1 MNNVIVRTL
10 CAIAGL
16 LCAGIGIIGMFVP
29 VLPTTPLLFLA
40 GFLFARSSKRLNTW
54 LRGTKAWKTYVN
66 PFLIKQAIPGPTKAR
81 ILIVS
86 GTVMLISAF
95 AVKDIAGINFVVWF
109 VLELVML
116 LLLYLMFVRIPTE
129 KNTRS
134 FRSAQS
140 TQNAAE

>member
-29 VLPTTPLLFLA
+29 VLPTTPLLLLA
-40 GFLFARSSKRLNTW
+40 G
-54 LRGTKAWKTYVN
+54 
-66 PFLIKQAIPGPTKAR
+66 
-81 ILIVS
+81 
-86 GTVMLISAF
+86 
-95 AVKDIAGINFVVWF
+95 F

-134 FRSAQS
+134 FRSAHS

>member
-29 VLPTTPLLFLA
+29 VLPTTPLLLLA
-40 GFLFARSSKRLNTW
+40 GFLFARSSKHLNTW

-81 ILIVS
+81 ILER
-86 GTVMLISAF
+86 LCLSAH
-95 AVKDIAGINFVVWF
+95 
-109 VLELVML
+109 L
-116 LLLYLMFVRIPTE
+116 P
-129 KNTRS
+129 
-134 FRSAQS
+134 
-140 TQNAAE
+140 